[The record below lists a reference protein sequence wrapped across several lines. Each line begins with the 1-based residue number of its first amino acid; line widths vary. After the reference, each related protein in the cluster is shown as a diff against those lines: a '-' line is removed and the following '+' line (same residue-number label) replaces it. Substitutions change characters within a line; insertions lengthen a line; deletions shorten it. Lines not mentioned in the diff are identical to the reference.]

1 MKKLLFVLFALV
13 SSAAIAQVE
22 FEFESVTKLP
32 EIINSEYEESF
43 PIFDAANNRLYFTR
57 TLHPGNEGGKD
68 QGQDLWYSDL
78 KGKTWGEPSN
88 DLKPLNN
95 YLNNSAI
102 GISED
107 GQRIYLVG
115 TYIKKVS
122 LQTGFSE
129 AVMEGDQW
137 SRPTPLA
144 IPSFSLKS
152 PFYGGFVNSSED
164 IIIISM
170 ESSNALGQ
178 EDLYVSFKNA
188 SGAWSK
194 PLWLGDSINSTGYE
208 ISPFLFEDGKTLM
221 FASTGHGGY
230 GDCDIFYAYRK
241 DSTWS
246 NWSTPKNAGNE
257 INSSGFDAFPFAAE
271 ETMYFSSN
279 RKDSLSNI
287 YTAFNKMFFR
297 DADVVRLVF
306 ESGESRMSNVEVDV
320 MDETGQ
326 LIGTYRTKGNDII
339 EIAGLKEKKNYTL
352 VPSHPIVNL
361 KMFNPLL
368 LNKDGAYINKLTMAD
383 DGSIQLS
390 PQTEENVAKTK
401 TIDKPEFIAG
411 MQGIFEVDRTA
422 LSGIV
427 LALEDENG
435 KIYQYA
441 RTSKDGRFAFA
452 EIDDSLNL
460 GIRVMSELEYIK
472 DNGVIYYT
480 DSKGNKL
487 FKGAMAE
494 NGAFKYQKIQAR
506 ELSQLKMLA
515 ETDTKMAATPTANKG
530 VFKFESLP
538 QAGAKL
544 LLYDENNNIIEE
556 VITDEN
562 GEFVFKK
569 LRADQNFNIK
579 PADDALGRGSL
590 AFLDRNGNEMSLVE
604 SDDFGFKY
612 KALNPEIMNGLKR
625 MIEEDSDASLGQ
637 NFVFSIGL
645 FKYKSIAK
653 EGVTLKLID
662 ENDKVIET
670 VTTDQ
675 YGHFVFSMLKP
686 EQNYKVQV
694 VGLDDTNLDE
704 SQLYFVDKD
713 GHVTTGILRQ
723 NQLYD
728 FSKLNP
734 DYFFNISAV
743 NEGETEMLITESFK
757 DVKGT
762 FKYQD
767 LAKSGVKLELL
778 DENNKVIETVY
789 TDENG
794 NFIFSKL
801 AKESNYIVRL
811 SEDES
816 AMLDESS
823 FQFMNE
829 ENQYLEQEGL
839 SEAGFVSKTL
849 PRSADSMA
857 GELAGDYSSLN
868 AGEFLT
874 ADAPENKA
882 SNKSTASVA
891 SKPKQAKPSSNR
903 TAEDKNDLMLKTIY
917 FNFNSIRLSNN
928 DRYNLNHK
936 VHQKANR
943 SGQPILI
950 LGYSC
955 DLGTDEVNTSIAK
968 MRAEEVKKYLMNLG
982 VDADRIETEVIVP
995 EGTETMTYGERLE
1008 NRKVEIYHLTP

>member
-1 MKKLLFVLFALV
+1 MKKLLFVLFALL
-13 SSAAIAQVE
+13 STGAIGQVE

-32 EIINSEYEESF
+32 EIVNSEYEESF
-43 PIFDAANNRLYFTR
+43 PLFDAANNRLYFVR
-57 TLHPGNEGGKD
+57 TLHPENKGGKTV
-68 QGQDLWYSDL
+68 GQDLWYSDL
-78 KGKTWGEPSN
+78 QGKKWSTPSN
-88 DLKPLNN
+88 ELKPLNN

-102 GISED
+102 GISKD
-107 GQRIYLVG
+107 GNKIYLVG

-122 LQTGFSE
+122 LQSGFSE
-129 AVMEGDQW
+129 SVMEGDQW
-137 SRPTPLA
+137 ARPTPLT

-152 PFYGGFVNSSED
+152 PFYGGYVNSDED

-170 ESSNALGQ
+170 ESSNSLGQ

-188 SGAWSK
+188 KGDWSK
-194 PLWLGDSINSTGYE
+194 PLWLGDSINSAGFE
-208 ISPFLFEDGKTLM
+208 ISPFLFDDGKTLM

-241 DSTWS
+241 DSTWT
-246 NWSTPKNAGNE
+246 NWTSPKNAGSE
-257 INSSGFDAFPFAAE
+257 INSASFDAFPFAVN

-279 RKDSLSNI
+279 RNDSLSNI
-287 YTAFNKMFFR
+287 YTAFNKMYFI
-297 DADVVRLVF
+297 DADTVRLVF
-306 ESGESRMSNVEVDV
+306 EQGESRMSNVEVDV
-320 MDETGQ
+320 LDEMGK
-326 LIGTYRTKGNDII
+326 LVGTYRTKGNDII
-339 EIAGLKEKKNYTL
+339 EIPGLKEKKDYKL
-352 VPSHPIVNL
+352 VPRHPVVDL
-361 KMFNPLL
+361 KMFHPML
-368 LNKDGAYINKLTMAD
+368 LNKDGAYIDELVMGE
-383 DGSIQLS
+383 DGSMIIS
-390 PQTEENVAKTK
+390 PETKETIANKK
-401 TIDKPEFIAG
+401 TIDKPEFVAG

-422 LSGIV
+422 LSGIL

-435 KIYQYA
+435 KVYQYA
-441 RTSKDGRFAFA
+441 RTTKEGRFAF
-452 EIDDSLNL
+452 EETDDSLNL

-480 DSKGNKL
+480 DTKGNKL
-487 FKGAMAE
+487 FKGAVGKD
-494 NGAFKYQKIQAR
+494 GAFKYQKIQAR

-515 ETDTKMAATPTANKG
+515 ESDTKMASAPAANKG

-562 GEFVFKK
+562 GQFVFKK
-569 LRADQNFNIK
+569 LRADQNFSIK

-590 AFLDRNGNEMSLVE
+590 AFLDRNGNEMSLVD

-612 KALNPEIMNGLKR
+612 KALNPEIMSGLQR
-625 MIEEDSDASLGQ
+625 MIEEDADPSLGQ

-653 EGVTLKLID
+653 EGVTLRLLD
-662 ENDKVIET
+662 EYDQVIET

-686 EQNYKVQV
+686 DQNYKVQV
-694 VGLDDTNLDE
+694 VGSEDSNLDE

-713 GHVTTGILRQ
+713 GRVTTGVLKQ

-734 DYFFNISAV
+734 DYFFNISV
-743 NEGETEMLITESFK
+743 INEGETEMLITKSFK

-762 FKYQD
+762 FKYEN
-767 LAKSGVKLELL
+767 LGKSGVKLELL

-811 SEDES
+811 SEQES
-816 AMLDESS
+816 DLLDNSS

-829 ENQYLEQEGL
+829 DDQYIEQEGL
-839 SEAGFVSKTL
+839 TEAGFKFKTL

-857 GELAGDYSSLN
+857 GELAGDNTSLN
-868 AGEFLT
+868 AGSFL
-874 ADAPENKA
+874 PNEQPKNKA
-882 SNKSTASVA
+882 NKATSPATASKSTSKSSVN
-891 SKPKQAKPSSNR
+891 PM
-903 TAEDKNDLMLKTIY
+903 EDKNDLKLKTIY

-936 VHQKANR
+936 VYQKANR

-955 DLGTDEVNTSIAK
+955 DLGSTEANNGISK
-968 MRAEEVKKYLMNLG
+968 MRAEEVKKYLINLG
-982 VDADRIETEVIVP
+982 IDPDRIETEIITP
-995 EGTETMTYGERLE
+995 EGAEKMTYGERLE